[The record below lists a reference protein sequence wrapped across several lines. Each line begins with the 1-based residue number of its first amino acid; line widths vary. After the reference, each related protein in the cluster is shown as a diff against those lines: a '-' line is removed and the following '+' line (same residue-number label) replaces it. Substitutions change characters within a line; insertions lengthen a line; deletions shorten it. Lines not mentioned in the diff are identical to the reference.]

1 MSRQAGSR
9 PIPCR
14 LRQAALTSRNP
25 WLVLLAGFLT
35 GCATPPPP
43 ALEQPVL
50 DPVGD
55 YDLAMSSATQ
65 VSDGTMEIRGEP
77 GDYRG
82 LFSVGNLSAMIVG
95 VETGVSVLNVQA
107 KLSQG
112 ILTIRLTGDGHCFA
126 GNWVLG
132 AQRGTITAE
141 KQPRPQG
148 SGGC

>member
-1 MSRQAGSR
+1 M
-9 PIPCR
+9 PCR
-14 LRQAALTSRNP
+14 PCQAALTDRNL
-25 WLVLLAGFLT
+25 WVVLLVAFLT
-35 GCATPPPP
+35 GCATPSPP
-43 ALEQPVL
+43 AVEQPVV

-55 YDLAMSSATQ
+55 YDLSMSSATQ

-82 LFSVGNLSAMIVG
+82 LFSVGNLSAVIAG
-95 VETGVSVLNVQA
+95 VEVGVSVLHVQV
-107 KLSQG
+107 KLPQG

-148 SGGC
+148 SSGC